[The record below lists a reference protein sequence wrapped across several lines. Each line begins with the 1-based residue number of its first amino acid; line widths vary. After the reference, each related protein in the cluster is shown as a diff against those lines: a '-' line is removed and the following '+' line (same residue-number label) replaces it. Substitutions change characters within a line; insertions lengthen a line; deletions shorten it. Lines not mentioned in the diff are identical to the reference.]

1 MRWLCLLCC
10 FIGTAGASEQQLNYV
25 KAVSTP
31 GEGVLVTMSDYW
43 LVVLSKSYEIHLP
56 ENVDEGQKLTI
67 DILTNGK
74 WQSEQFSVGA
84 ISIHQELCRLHTQHP
99 SNDGRFPS
107 DAIYVE
113 PCQEK

>member
-10 FIGTAGASEQQLNYV
+10 FIGTVGAGEQQLNYV